1 MFGYVR
7 PLRGE
12 LKVREYESF
21 KAVYCGLCHRMGHRC
36 GFASRFLVNYDLA
49 FMAMLLTD
57 ADAAPCYEHHRC
69 IASPFRKKCCHSATP
84 ALDSAADYSV
94 ILSWWKLR
102 DSVQDDGFWKAA
114 GARLAMLFLRRSYR
128 RAAKAAPEFDRAV
141 SENLTALNQLESEHC
156 PSLDRPADKFA
167 CILTAAAASVQ
178 PEMRHRALAQVF
190 YHTGRIVYLLDAADD
205 LAEDVRHNRYNP
217 LLYRF
222 GPSQGTLSS
231 EQMEALRLT
240 LRHSENMLISA
251 YQLLDPGPW
260 SEILTNIIYLGIPAV
275 INAVLSGNWHKPRRN
290 ET

>member
-12 LKVREYESF
+12 LKVKEYESF
-21 KAVYCGLCHRMGHRC
+21 KAVYCGLCHRMAHRC
-36 GFASRFLVNYDLA
+36 GFTARFLINYDLT

-57 ADAAPCYEHHRC
+57 AGTAPNYEFHRC
-69 IASPFRKKCCHSATP
+69 IASPFRKKCCHCATP

-102 DSVQDDGFWKAA
+102 DAVQDEGGWKAL
-114 GARLAMLFLRRSYR
+114 GARLAMLFLYR
-128 RAAKAAPEFDRAV
+128 AYRKAARAAPEFDQAV
-141 SENLTALNQLESEHC
+141 SANLAELAQLEREHC

-167 CILTAAAASVQ
+167 RILAAAATAIQTES
-178 PEMRHRALAQVF
+178 RRRALEQVF

-205 LAEDVRHNRYNP
+205 LEEDVQRGRYNP
-217 LLYRF
+217 LANRF
-222 GPSQGTLSS
+222 DLKGGVLDTDQK
-231 EQMEALRLT
+231 EMLRLT
-240 LRHSENMLISA
+240 LRHSENLLISA
-251 YQLLDPGPW
+251 YQLLEPGPW